1 MPCHLT
7 REGNDIDQE
16 GTTTYRELQDLVCQI
31 ANWLKSV
38 GVKQGD
44 DVTIYM
50 PMIPELPA
58 TMASVPS
65 HNQGRLYQPPLPSPP
80 SSDPI
85 TFTSCPCSWPVHVS
99 GPFIVSFLRGSV
111 LSHSAP
117 ASLIA
122 VQGSS

>member
-1 MPCHLT
+1 MRLSILS
-7 REGNDIDQE
+7 REGNDVDQE

-58 TMASVPS
+58 TMASVPLHIS
-65 HNQGRLYQPPLPSPP
+65 QPKLCLPPTQTGCAPL
-80 SSDPI
+80 
-85 TFTSCPCSWPVHVS
+85 FWW
-99 GPFIVSFLRGSV
+99 R
-111 LSHSAP
+111 
-117 ASLIA
+117 
-122 VQGSS
+122 